1 MNKRKHD
8 AMLRAFDAFAGR
20 IADRYADAR
29 KALEDGD
36 YVKAQEILA
45 KLGISHARTSMS
57 LRGVLI
63 REGLL
68 TEDDR

>member
-1 MNKRKHD
+1 MDKRKHEK
-8 AMLRAFDAFAGR
+8 MLVAFDAFSAR
-20 IADRYADAR
+20 IMARYAEAR
-29 KALEDGD
+29 QALAEGD

-57 LRGVLI
+57 LRGVLV

-68 TEDDR
+68 EEDNK